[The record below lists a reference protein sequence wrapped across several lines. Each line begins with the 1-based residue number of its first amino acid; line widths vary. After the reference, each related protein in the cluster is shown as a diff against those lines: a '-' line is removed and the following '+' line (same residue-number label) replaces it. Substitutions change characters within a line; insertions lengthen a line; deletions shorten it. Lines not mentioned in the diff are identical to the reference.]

1 MTDRR
6 DPFVLVEPRNE
17 QANPN
22 GPRPDLRRNREALEE
37 YPLDALRMVGT
48 ITTPAG
54 TFALVKA
61 PDGVVHRVAVHAHMG
76 QNYGEVVRISE
87 SEVSLL
93 ELEIGR
99 ASCRERV
106 CQYG

>member
-37 YPLDALRMVGT
+37 YPLDALRLVGT
-48 ITTPAG
+48 IKTPAG
-54 TFALVKA
+54 TFALVKE
-61 PDGVVHRVAVHAHMG
+61 PDGVVPRGAVKDRKRGGVGTRVSVSVDVG
-76 QNYGEVVRISE
+76 GGGVISIKNCKI
-87 SEVSLL
+87 SNTS
-93 ELEIGR
+93 
-99 ASCRERV
+99 
-106 CQYG
+106 

>member
-76 QNYGEVVRISE
+76 QNYGRSEEHTSELQSLMRIS
-87 SEVSLL
+87 SAVFRLKKKKKSH
-93 ELEIGR
+93 
-99 ASCRERV
+99 
-106 CQYG
+106 